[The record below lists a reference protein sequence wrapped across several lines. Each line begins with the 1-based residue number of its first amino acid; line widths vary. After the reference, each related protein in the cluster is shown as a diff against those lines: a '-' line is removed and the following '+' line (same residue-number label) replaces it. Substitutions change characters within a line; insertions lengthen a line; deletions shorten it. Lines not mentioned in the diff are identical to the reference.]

1 MSVAHVFVGTLL
13 PSGPSSA
20 GSSVSHSHES
30 SALAPVGS
38 GNSNVGSQG
47 LNWFEQRVKDLREQ
61 EVRESGML
69 KETEQALI
77 EHDRVRVRQKEHTA
91 MRLKESTLSAAV
103 AAAAAKQ
110 EELKQ
115 QEQMVC

>member
-1 MSVAHVFVGTLL
+1 
-13 PSGPSSA
+13 
-20 GSSVSHSHES
+20 
-30 SALAPVGS
+30 
-38 GNSNVGSQG
+38 
-47 LNWFEQRVKDLREQ
+47 
-61 EVRESGML
+61 ML

-77 EHDRVRVRQKEHTA
+77 EHDRVRARQKEHTA